1 MMDALLDRFD
11 ASLPTADADSL
22 SHLREFFQ
30 WRTAHHDFQP
40 PPTLSSSDDVDVRS
54 YLLHLQS
61 SGISRQAIRRQ
72 LRALKR
78 FYAWAQALGLIETS
92 PFDDFNLDRPLL
104 SRDQI
109 RRRQE
114 ALVSHP
120 HEREIARLRALNRL
134 AEHLNR
140 SPDLRSTLS
149 GALGTVVEVMG
160 LRTAW
165 AFVLTE
171 SGFDTLITSA
181 PHDFALAAACALPPG
196 LEHTDRYYLTC
207 SPDCHCQSLL
217 RSGRLTRAVN
227 VVECT
232 RLQDSAEANGD
243 NAGLLF
249 HATVPI
255 SVQGKPVGLIN
266 VAADEW
272 QFLSAADLQLLSA
285 VGAQLGVAL
294 ERAQLYEL
302 AQTQRLRLEQE
313 LEMARAVQASLLP
326 GILPV
331 IPGYGLAADW
341 RAAREVAGD
350 FYDVFPLPEGR
361 WGIVI
366 ADVSDKGAPAALY
379 MVMARSLMRAQ
390 AEHTPGPATVLMS
403 VHQALRLQ
411 CSAEMFVTVFYAV
424 LDPVAHTLTYANAGH
439 NPPLVRRVD
448 GRLELLPKTGPL
460 LGILDV
466 EAMRLTERSLQLE
479 PGEALVAYTDGLTD
493 AENARREFY
502 GLTRLQAAFTN
513 AAATAQATLNHL
525 LADLAD
531 FTGFAP
537 QSDDMTILVMTR
549 EI

>member
-1 MMDALLDRFD
+1 
-11 ASLPTADADSL
+11 
-22 SHLREFFQ
+22 
-30 WRTAHHDFQP
+30 
-40 PPTLSSSDDVDVRS
+40 
-54 YLLHLQS
+54 
-61 SGISRQAIRRQ
+61 
-72 LRALKR
+72 
-78 FYAWAQALGLIETS
+78 
-92 PFDDFNLDRPLL
+92 
-104 SRDQI
+104 
-109 RRRQE
+109 
-114 ALVSHP
+114 
-120 HEREIARLRALNRL
+120 
-134 AEHLNR
+134 
-140 SPDLRSTLS
+140 
-149 GALGTVVEVMG
+149 
-160 LRTAW
+160 
-165 AFVLTE
+165 
-171 SGFDTLITSA
+171 
-181 PHDFALAAACALPPG
+181 
-196 LEHTDRYYLTC
+196 
-207 SPDCHCQSLL
+207 
-217 RSGRLTRAVN
+217 
-227 VVECT
+227 
-232 RLQDSAEANGD
+232 
-243 NAGLLF
+243 
-249 HATVPI
+249 
-255 SVQGKPVGLIN
+255 VQGKPVGLIN

-285 VGAQLGVAL
+285 AGAQLGVAL
-294 ERAQLYEL
+294 ERARLYEL

-313 LEMARAVQASLLP
+313 LEMARAVQTSLLP
-326 GILPV
+326 AILPV

-341 RAAREVAGD
+341 HAAREVAGD
-350 FYDVFPLPEGR
+350 FYDVFPLPAGR

-390 AEHTPGPATVLMS
+390 AEHTPGPAAVLMS

-466 EAMRLTERSLQLE
+466 EAMRLTERSLRLE

-502 GLTRLQAAFTN
+502 GLTRLQAALTN

-549 EI
+549 E